1 MLVVSPSF
9 FSNQLTCMSSK
20 RRRWSFRLFLQSAGD
35 PPPKVGGRR
44 EGGGEEEEGG
54 GEQEDVSVGPQQSQ

>member
-9 FSNQLTCMSSK
+9 VSMQLTCMSSK

-44 EGGGEEEEGG
+44 EGGEGKEGG
-54 GEQEDVSVGPQQSQ
+54 GEQEDVSVGPQQSH